1 MACIAECTVN
11 TFFFCFLEQKWFDNI
26 VQINCDNYVENITQ
40 FNLERFSMEAL
51 KIQIL
56 EIYTGTIILK
66 F

>member
-1 MACIAECTVN
+1 MHSQHI
-11 TFFFCFLEQKWFDNI
+11 FFFFSEQKWFDNI

-51 KIQIL
+51 KIQVL
-56 EIYTGTIILK
+56 EIYARTIIQN